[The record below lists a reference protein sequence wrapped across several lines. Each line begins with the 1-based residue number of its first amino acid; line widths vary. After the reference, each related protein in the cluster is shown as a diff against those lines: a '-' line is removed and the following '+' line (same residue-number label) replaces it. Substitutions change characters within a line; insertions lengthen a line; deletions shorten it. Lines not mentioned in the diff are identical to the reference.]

1 MRQTHE
7 KRGEEE
13 MKWQGW
19 LSIALLVLFMVTLFL
34 PRLDISGE
42 SYVGMA
48 EEVNEHVQEM
58 AEQDG
63 DDVVSPGAVSAAAAA
78 ADEFGADKTRADR
91 VEEYDENID
100 KALDTHSMSNLFFGK
115 WALTV
120 DDTLYFDGAEF
131 VPDQKIEDSG
141 VQSVFKM
148 AGIFLYIPVLSAI
161 VLIVLCILNKRA
173 NGLLLLLL
181 GAMTGAAELFWQ
193 FVMPGMIWSK
203 IAGYVRSF
211 TSISNEILYSDG
223 LGSYTISSMITHF
236 TSWGR
241 AVTLIFALLFIV
253 LGILFMTALKQ
264 RYAGS
269 FRQEMPEFAFPG
281 EDAGAAVPPAG
292 AFGSVPRSNSDSI
305 TVPMPGNASAL
316 QMPPQGTPS
325 AGFGMPPAG
334 GAALENKM
342 GAGMAA
348 RAGVVQC
355 TAGQFKGST
364 FDIRPG
370 EEFIIG
376 RDPKS
381 CQLILEYPKIS
392 RKHCGIKFDAG
403 SGNYFVRDYST
414 NGTRLS
420 TGGKVSSMNHQ
431 EVLPGTALYLATE
444 KETFLLE

>member
-1 MRQTHE
+1 
-7 KRGEEE
+7 

-19 LSIALLVLFMVTLFL
+19 LSIALLAMFMITLFL

-48 EEVNEHVQEM
+48 EEVNEHVREM

-78 ADEFGADKTRADR
+78 ADEFGADKTRANR
-91 VEEYDENID
+91 VKEYDENID
-100 KALDTHSMSNLFFGK
+100 KALDTHSMSNLFFGR

-148 AGIFLYIPVLSAI
+148 AGIFLYIPILSAI
-161 VLIVLCILNKRA
+161 ILIVLCILNKRA
-173 NGLLLLLL
+173 NGLFLLLL

-203 IAGYVRSF
+203 IDGYVRSF

-241 AVTLIFALLFIV
+241 AVTLIFALLFII
-253 LGILFMTALKQ
+253 LGILFMTELKQ

-269 FRQEMPEFAFPG
+269 FRQEMPEFAFSG
-281 EDAGAAVPPAG
+281 EDAGAAVP
-292 AFGSVPRSNSDSI
+292 RSDADSI
-305 TVPMPGNASAL
+305 TMPMPGNAPGL
-316 QMPPQGTPS
+316 Q
-325 AGFGMPPAG
+325 MPPAG
-334 GAALENKM
+334 GAVLENKM

-376 RDPKS
+376 RDPKF

-420 TGGKVSSMNHQ
+420 TGGKVSSMNDQ
-431 EVLPGTALYLATE
+431 EVLPGTALYMATE